1 MRPARIE
8 PGPGQESV
16 WDYPRPPRVE
26 AVPERLRVLVDGEVI
41 AETTRG
47 LRVLE
52 TAGAP
57 VYYIPPED
65 VVAGRLVASPRRTVC
80 EWKGSAS
87 YHTFVGPDGR
97 RIDDVAWSYG
107 TPSAGYEALQGYVAF
122 YASRVDEAWVGR

>member
-1 MRPARIE
+1 MSTNEPSATIPRRIE

-26 AVPERLRVLVDGEVI
+26 AVPERLRVLVDGEVL

-57 VYYIPPED
+57 VYYFPAED
-65 VVAGRLVASPRRTVC
+65 VRMDRLVGSPHTSFC
-80 EWKGSAS
+80 EWKGGAS
-87 YHTFVGPDGR
+87 YVTYARGGR
-97 RIDDVAWSYG
+97 RIY
-107 TPSAGYEALQGYVAF
+107 L
-122 YASRVDEAWVGR
+122 GR